1 MHDWLFAFA
10 FIAMVAT
17 PAMVAA
23 IGGRKEYNPDPET
36 HPVLPVRND
45 TLFPSHR
52 TLPPALPRALTV
64 KTGPHKASPKPSI
77 ATEIRTLPIHH
88 ARGLANR

>member
-36 HPVLPVRND
+36 HPVLPVQSDN
-45 TLFPSHR
+45 LFESR
-52 TLPPALPRALTV
+52 RALPPALPRRFSAKKPPL
-64 KTGPHKASPKPSI
+64 ASDI
-77 ATEIRTLPIHH
+77 HTLPIHH

>member
-1 MHDWLFAFA
+1 MHDLIFVFA

-23 IGGRKEYNPDPET
+23 VGGRKEYNPDPES
-36 HPVLPVRND
+36 D
-45 TLFPSHR
+45 SSFPNRREKPFEADR
-52 TLPPALPRALTV
+52 TVPPALPRTFS
-64 KTGPHKASPKPSI
+64 TNKPRVT
-77 ATEIRTLPIHH
+77 TEIRTLPIHH

>member
-1 MHDWLFAFA
+1 MHDLIFAFA
-10 FIAMVAT
+10 FIAMVAA

-36 HPVLPVRND
+36 HAVLPVRRD
-45 TLFPSHR
+45 KPFEFHR
-52 TLPPALPRALTV
+52 ALPPALP
-64 KTGPHKASPKPSI
+64 KTFAAKKPSVT
-77 ATEIRTLPIHH
+77 TEIRTLPIHH

>member
-1 MHDWLFAFA
+1 MHDLIFVFA

-36 HPVLPVRND
+36 HPVLPVRSD
-45 TLFPSHR
+45 KPFQFR
-52 TLPPALPRALTV
+52 RALPPALPKSLT
-64 KTGPHKASPKPSI
+64 ARKPSVT
-77 ATEIRTLPIHH
+77 TEIRTLPVHH

>member
-1 MHDWLFAFA
+1 MHDLIFAFA

-36 HPVLPVRND
+36 HPVLPVRGD
-45 TLFPSHR
+45 KPFESR
-52 TLPPALPRALTV
+52 RALPSALPKSFT
-64 KTGPHKASPKPSI
+64 ARKPSI
-77 ATEIRTLPIHH
+77 TNEIRTLPVHH

>member
-1 MHDWLFAFA
+1 MHDWFFAFA

-23 IGGRKEYNPDPET
+23 IGGRKEYTPDPET
-36 HPVLPVRND
+36 HPVLPAGHDLPFEPR
-45 TLFPSHR
+45 R
-52 TLPPALPRALTV
+52 TLPPAM
-64 KTGPHKASPKPSI
+64 PKSFAAKKPPV
-77 ATEIRTLPIHH
+77 ATDLHTLPIHH

>member
-1 MHDWLFAFA
+1 MHDLIFVFA
-10 FIAMVAT
+10 FIAMVAA

-36 HPVLPVRND
+36 DPGLPFRRD
-45 TLFPSHR
+45 TPFDTRPP
-52 TLPPALPRALTV
+52 LPPALP
-64 KTGPHKASPKPSI
+64 KAFAAKKSSVT
-77 ATEIRTLPIHH
+77 TEIRTLPIHQ

>member
-10 FIAMVAT
+10 FIAMVAS

-23 IGGRKEYNPDPET
+23 IGGRKEYTPE
-36 HPVLPVRND
+36 PRPGLPVQSD
-45 TLFPSHR
+45 LSFDIQR
-52 TLPPALPRALTV
+52 TLPPAAP
-64 KTGPHKASPKPSI
+64 KSFKAKKPSI
-77 ATEIRTLPIHH
+77 ISTGVGTLPVHH

>member
-23 IGGRKEYNPDPET
+23 IGGRKEYTPEPDPR
-36 HPVLPVRND
+36 LPIHSDLSFEIR
-45 TLFPSHR
+45 R
-52 TLPPALPRALTV
+52 TLPPAVTQSFKV
-64 KTGPHKASPKPSI
+64 KMPSI
-77 ATEIRTLPIHH
+77 STGVGTLPVHH

>member
-1 MHDWLFAFA
+1 MHDLIFAFA

-36 HPVLPVRND
+36 HPVLPIRSD
-45 TLFPSHR
+45 RSPPPHR
-52 TLPPALPRALTV
+52 SALPPRILHRKEALRL
-64 KTGPHKASPKPSI
+64 H
-77 ATEIRTLPIHH
+77 
-88 ARGLANR
+88 

>member
-10 FIAMVAT
+10 FVAMIAT
-17 PAMVAA
+17 PATVAA

-45 TLFPSHR
+45 KPLEPRR
-52 TLPPALPRALTV
+52 TVPPAQA
-64 KTGPHKASPKPSI
+64 KAFTAKRPI
-77 ATEIRTLPIHH
+77 INTEIRTLPIHH

>member
-1 MHDWLFAFA
+1 MHDWLFIFA

-23 IGGRKEYNPDPET
+23 IGGRKEYNPEPET
-36 HPVLPVRND
+36 HPVLPVRRD
-45 TLFPSHR
+45 KPFEFDRS
-52 TLPPALPRALTV
+52 LPPALP
-64 KTGPHKASPKPSI
+64 KTFSANKPRVT
-77 ATEIRTLPIHH
+77 TEIRTLPVHH

>member
-10 FIAMVAT
+10 FVAMVAA

-36 HPVLPVRND
+36 GSALPVRSD
-45 TLFPSHR
+45 KPFESPRS
-52 TLPPALPRALTV
+52 LPPALPKTFVV
-64 KTGPHKASPKPSI
+64 KKPI
-77 ATEIRTLPIHH
+77 VTTEIRTLPVHH

>member
-1 MHDWLFAFA
+1 MHDLIFAFA

-36 HPVLPVRND
+36 HPTLPVHSD
-45 TLFPSHR
+45 KPFEPR
-52 TLPPALPRALTV
+52 TLPPALP
-64 KTGPHKASPKPSI
+64 KTFIAKKPSI

>member
-1 MHDWLFAFA
+1 MHDLIFAFA
-10 FIAMVAT
+10 FIAMIAT

-36 HPVLPVRND
+36 HPVLPAQSMKPPQSR
-45 TLFPSHR
+45 SA
-52 TLPPALPRALTV
+52 LPPLLPKTLTG
-64 KTGPHKASPKPSI
+64 KKPPVI
-77 ATEIRTLPIHH
+77 TEIRTLPVHH

>member
-1 MHDWLFAFA
+1 MHDLIFAFA

-36 HPVLPVRND
+36 HPTLPVRSD
-45 TLFPSHR
+45 THFESPR
-52 TLPPALPRALTV
+52 TVPPALPKSFSV
-64 KTGPHKASPKPSI
+64 KKPSV
-77 ATEIRTLPIHH
+77 ATEIHTLPIHH